1 MHIVYDIRVN
11 IYNKFEKVMLKQQIL
26 LCLYS
31 IHSITQVHMISGL
44 TEAMLIKFLMVK
56 FTI

>member
-31 IHSITQVHMISGL
+31 IQSTTQVHMISGL